1 MDNLRQ
7 QKSAEDS
14 ERLDLV
20 LESWDLQLV
29 SFKVLETGLINKSFK
44 VDVSDGRTFVL
55 QKISDRFSAEVTGKI
70 HRLTSHLESS
80 GLKTFHVLEG
90 KNGQLIETYKGESWR
105 LLSFLE
111 GLSLSRVQTN
121 LQASE
126 AGALLARFHL
136 ALEGYEDEDFRTT
149 LSSHDIHL
157 HLTKLEKAVR
167 KNKAGPFYSEVKSRA
182 EILFTVVNKL
192 PPMTGVTLKV
202 LHGDP
207 KISNFLFSADKTKAE
222 CILDLDTVGP
232 ASLPLELGDAFRSWC
247 NPIGEDGENGFFD
260 SDLFKSAFESY
271 ANVAGRFLSQD
282 VREELVLGTLYVYFE
297 LSARFL
303 LDVLEEKNFGWDPA
317 RFSSSAEHNLVRAK
331 GQFNAGQ
338 DLIKQFDCLSR
349 YAKQYE
355 VAR

>member
-111 GLSLSRVQTN
+111 GFSPTRVETN

-149 LSSHDIHL
+149 LGSHDIHL
-157 HLTKLEKAVR
+157 HLTKLDKAIK
-167 KNKAGPFYSEVKSRA
+167 KNKAGPFYSEVKSRT
-182 EILFTVVNKL
+182 EILFATVNKL
-192 PPMTGVTLKV
+192 PPMKGCTMKV

-207 KISNFLFSADKTKAE
+207 KISNFLFSADKKKAE

-232 ASLPLELGDAFRSWC
+232 ASLSLELGDAFRSWC
-247 NPIGEDGENGFFD
+247 NPMGEDEENGVFD
-260 SDLFKSAFESY
+260 SNLFKSAFESY
-271 ANVAGRFLSQD
+271 ANVAGCFLGQPE
-282 VREELVLGTLYVYFE
+282 REELVLGTLYVYFE

-303 LDVLEEKNFGWDPA
+303 LDVLEERYFGWDST
-317 RFSSSAEHNLVRAK
+317 RFSSSAEHNLIRAK

-338 DLIKQFDCLSR
+338 DLIKQFDYLSR
-349 YAKQYE
+349 YVEQYE
-355 VAR
+355 VVR

>member
-7 QKSAEDS
+7 QKSKEDS
-14 ERLDLV
+14 ERLGPV
-20 LESWDLQLV
+20 LERWDLQLV
-29 SFKVLETGLINKSFK
+29 SSRVLEGGLINKSFK

-55 QKISDRFSAEVTGKI
+55 QKISDRFSTEVTGKI
-70 HRLTSHLESS
+70 HRLTRHLESK

-90 KNGQLIETYKGESWR
+90 KAGQLIETYKGESWR
-105 LLSFLE
+105 LFSFLE
-111 GLSLSRVQTN
+111 GFSLSRVQTN

-136 ALEGYEDEDFRTT
+136 ALEGYEDDDFRAA
-149 LSSHDIHL
+149 LGSHDIHL
-157 HLTKLEKAVR
+157 HLIKLEKAIK
-167 KNKAGPFYSEVKSRA
+167 KNKTGPFYSEVKSRA
-182 EILFTVVNKL
+182 EILFAAVNKL
-192 PPMTGVTLKV
+192 PPMTGYILKV

-207 KISNFLFSADKTKAE
+207 KISNFLFSADEKKAE
-222 CILDLDTVGP
+222 CILDLDTVGL

-247 NPIGEDGENGFFD
+247 NPMGEDEENGVFD

-271 ANVAGRFLSQD
+271 ANVARSFLSQAE
-282 VREELVLGTLYVYFE
+282 REELVLGTLYVYFE

-303 LDVLEEKNFGWDPA
+303 LDVLEERHFGWDST
-317 RFSSSAEHNLVRAK
+317 RFASSAEHNLIRAK

-338 DLIKQFDCLSR
+338 DLIKQFDYLSH

-355 VAR
+355 VGR

>member
-7 QKSAEDS
+7 QQSEEDS
-14 ERLDLV
+14 ERLGLV

-29 SFKVLETGLINKSFK
+29 SFQVLETGLINKSFK

-70 HRLTSHLESS
+70 HRLTCHLESS

-90 KNGQLIETYKGESWR
+90 KTGQLIETYKGDSWR

-111 GLSLSRVQTN
+111 GFSPTRVETN

-149 LSSHDIHL
+149 LGSHDIHL
-157 HLTKLEKAVR
+157 HLTKLEKAV
-167 KNKAGPFYSEVKSRA
+167 KQNKAGPFYSEVKSRA
-182 EILFTVVNKL
+182 EILFAAVNKL
-192 PPMTGVTLKV
+192 PPMTGCTMKV

-207 KISNFLFSADKTKAE
+207 KISNFLFSADEKKAE

-232 ASLPLELGDAFRSWC
+232 ASLSLELGDAFRSWC
-247 NPIGEDGENGFFD
+247 NPMGEDEENGVFD
-260 SDLFKSAFESY
+260 ANLFKSAFESY
-271 ANVAGRFLSQD
+271 ANVAGYFLGQRE
-282 VREELVLGTLYVYFE
+282 REELVLGTLYVYLE

-303 LDVLEEKNFGWDPA
+303 LDVLEERHFGWDST
-317 RFSSSAEHNLVRAK
+317 RFSSSAEHNLIRAK
-331 GQFNAGQ
+331 GQFSAGQ
-338 DLIKQFDCLSR
+338 DLIKQFDYLSR
-349 YAKQYE
+349 YTKQYE
-355 VAR
+355 FVR

>member
-7 QKSAEDS
+7 QKSKEDS
-14 ERLDLV
+14 ERLGPV
-20 LESWDLQLV
+20 LERWDLQLV
-29 SFKVLETGLINKSFK
+29 SSRVLEGGLINKSFK

-55 QKISDRFSAEVTGKI
+55 QKISDRFSTEVTGKI
-70 HRLTSHLESS
+70 HRLTRHLESK

-90 KNGQLIETYKGESWR
+90 KAGQLIETYKGESWR
-105 LLSFLE
+105 LFSFLE
-111 GLSLSRVQTN
+111 GFSLSRVQTN

-136 ALEGYEDEDFRTT
+136 ALEGYEDDDFRAA
-149 LSSHDIHL
+149 LGSHDIHL
-157 HLTKLEKAVR
+157 HLIKLEKALK
-167 KNKAGPFYSEVKSRA
+167 KNKTGPFYSEVKSRA
-182 EILFTVVNKL
+182 EILFAAVNKL
-192 PPMTGVTLKV
+192 PPMTGCILKV

-207 KISNFLFSADKTKAE
+207 KISNFLFSADEKKAE
-222 CILDLDTVGP
+222 CILDLDTVGL

-247 NPIGEDGENGFFD
+247 NPMGEDEENGVFD

-271 ANVAGRFLSQD
+271 ANVARSFLSQAE
-282 VREELVLGTLYVYFE
+282 REELVLGTLYVYFE

-303 LDVLEEKNFGWDPA
+303 LDVIEEKNFGWDSA

-338 DLIKQFDCLSR
+338 DLLKQFDCLSR
-349 YAKQYE
+349 YAKHYE